1 MGSYGG
7 HFTCLVVWI
16 WFQLQIQIYKMA
28 DDSNA
33 GTDISYNVA
42 VAKRMTV
49 PDEIRLTGPPRQ
61 TKSTVPSSTME
72 SDRQLEKTSHPDTY
86 VVGDVESATSNGN
99 KSR

>member
-1 MGSYGG
+1 
-7 HFTCLVVWI
+7 
-16 WFQLQIQIYKMA
+16 MA

-33 GTDISYNVA
+33 DTDVSYNVA

-61 TKSTVPSSTME
+61 TKLTVPSSTME
-72 SDRQLEKTSHPDTY
+72 SDGQLEKMTHSDT
-86 VVGDVESATSNGN
+86 GDMESATSHGN